1 MGQRRIDLH
10 GLHGDVPL
18 LLDLLI
24 LDGAHIVQPVR
35 QLDHDDPDVLRH
47 GDEHFAQ
54 VLHLLL
60 FLGAVGGMFH
70 FGELGNAVY
79 QHGHRRAKLPGD
91 IFPGDGRILHRI
103 VEQPRHD
110 GFRVQPHLVDDAGH
124 GHRMHDIGLA
134 APAQLILM
142 GLGRKAVG
150 PADLFALL
158 RGKARGDPFDLLLQ
172 RFHILLLFLLIH
184 FALLSPSAWSSD
196 A

>member
-1 MGQRRIDLH
+1 
-10 GLHGDVPL
+10 
-18 LLDLLI
+18 
-24 LDGAHIVQPVR
+24 
-35 QLDHDDPDVLRH
+35 
-47 GDEHFAQ
+47 
-54 VLHLLL
+54 
-60 FLGAVGGMFH
+60 
-70 FGELGNAVY
+70 
-79 QHGHRRAKLPGD
+79 
-91 IFPGDGRILHRI
+91 
-103 VEQPRHD
+103 
-110 GFRVQPHLVDDAGH
+110 
-124 GHRMHDIGLA
+124 MHDIGLA